1 MNQNQLNNATEPRSV
16 DQQACSLSFADFAK
30 IWNDA
35 GNLPFS
41 ASPELAAWLR
51 SLPSNE
57 QGLRDYLTANAQAV
71 PNGERAAPP
80 TR

>member
-1 MNQNQLNNATEPRSV
+1 MNQNQLDNATEPRSA
-16 DQQACSLSFADFAK
+16 DQQQACSLSFADFAK

-57 QGLRDYLTANAQAV
+57 QGLRDYLTANK
-71 PNGERAAPP
+71 ELSR
-80 TR
+80 

>member
-1 MNQNQLNNATEPRSV
+1 MNQNQLDNATEPRSV

-41 ASPELAAWLR
+41 ASPELSAFLR
-51 SLPSNE
+51 SLPSDPRE
-57 QGLRDYLTANAQAV
+57 LRDYLTANDKDQAQ
-71 PNGERAAPP
+71 NGRA
-80 TR
+80 